1 MSLFDVDVTIKA
13 SPKTPAALDVC
24 QGLFGACALF
34 LSGCNRASSFNLW
47 GSFFPAWLV
56 CATTGVLVTFAIA
69 GGAG

>member
-34 LSGCNRASSFNLW
+34 LSAKEFRAAPGTASLASFCDYDF
-47 GSFFPAWLV
+47 GREPPS
-56 CATTGVLVTFAIA
+56 
-69 GGAG
+69 